1 MTQRFLTVQLAD
13 IGDLVLITPALQ
25 ALRQTHPQA
34 HIALL
39 TTTHSAAIVPDNL
52 VDDVIVIDRQ
62 TSNSSFAFLRLK
74 NLRLL
79 WQLRK
84 HQFDTVLYFHHFT
97 LRLGTIKFAL
107 IAMLGGIR
115 NRVGL
120 DNGKGWFLTKRIP
133 DMGFGGKHQAQ
144 YWLDL
149 VASLDSEVSSPIPST
164 QVQSAPFDLP
174 PKTRTRIVIHAGSGG
189 YSRARRW
196 EPQKFAALA
205 DRLVTALSAEIVLV
219 GSHGDDS
226 QQVLEIMQQPA
237 IDCIDKTTIPQLASV
252 IESADVFIGADSG
265 VMHVASA
272 TNTPIVAIFGP
283 SNHEAWS
290 PWVIHNT
297 VDVIHSNAECSPCS
311 YVGHGIGL
319 RDGCEARTC
328 LKMIS
333 VDQVYDGV
341 DRLLTGSTDIPQE
354 ESLNEIRSLH
364 SQVQILDIPV
374 DAVTYDDWM
383 ALVAEWVNQGKR
395 CYHVCTTNPEFLMI
409 AQQDVNF
416 RNILQR
422 ADLRIADGVGLLWAA
437 KRQGVTLPQRVTG
450 SDGIYVICEQASK
463 LGWKL
468 FFLGAS
474 EGIAE
479 QAAER
484 LRVQY
489 PKLQVVGTYAG
500 SPSADEEDEIV
511 ERINRSGADILLVAY
526 GAPKQDKWIA
536 RNLPRLQ
543 TKMAMGV
550 GGTFDFVVGK
560 VPRAPQWMRRMGV
573 EWLYRLIRQPWR
585 IMRMTRLPR
594 FVLAVLFSNN
604 RK

>member
-1 MTQRFLTVQLAD
+1 MTQRFLAVQLAD
-13 IGDLVLITPALQ
+13 IGDLVLTTPALQ
-25 ALRQTHPQA
+25 ALRQAHPHA

-120 DNGKGWFLTKRIP
+120 NNGKGWFLTERIP
-133 DMGFGGKHQAQ
+133 DMGFGVKHQAQ

-149 VASLDSEVSSPIPST
+149 VASLDSEVDSPILPT

-196 EPQKFAALA
+196 EPHKFAALA

-226 QQVLEIMQQPA
+226 QQVLEMMQQPA
-237 IDCIDKTTIPQLASV
+237 IDCIDKTTLRQLASV

-265 VMHVASA
+265 VMHIASA

-297 VDVIHSNAECSPCS
+297 VDVIRSNAECSPCS
-311 YVGHGIGL
+311 YVGHGVGL

-333 VDQVYDGV
+333 VDQVYDAV
-341 DRLLTGSTDIPQE
+341 DRLLTGSSKTRQE
-354 ESLNEIRSLH
+354 ESTNEIRSPH

-383 ALVAEWVNQGKR
+383 ALVAEWFNQGKR

-468 FFLGAS
+468 FFLGAGK
-474 EGIAE
+474 GIAE

-489 PKLQVVGTYAG
+489 PELQVVGTYAG

-511 ERINRSGADILLVAY
+511 ERVNRSGADILLVAY

-543 TKMAMGV
+543 TKNGN
-550 GGTFDFVVGK
+550 GC
-560 VPRAPQWMRRMGV
+560 
-573 EWLYRLIRQPWR
+573 WR
-585 IMRMTRLPR
+585 YL
-594 FVLAVLFSNN
+594 
-604 RK
+604 